1 MGSSGG
7 KHDSTCCVKV
17 GPSME
22 NETAKSTGLKPL
34 KITCTSADCERN
46 LHCFRMTKKL
56 LATGPS
62 GRCRSCGAQLIDWP
76 RVHRRILEDTNHTFA
91 SLQFELI
98 RHHFWHIPL
107 SERAVNYARRKG
119 RASLRQAAE
128 RQIRQLVGSAKHPR
142 EGTQTPRE
150 TSPNANAIHYAQ
162 HATASCCRRC
172 VAEWHGIPEG
182 QPLSGDE
189 IEYLVELAMLYL
201 KDRIPDLAEG
211 PEAVP
216 ALRRPVQSVV
226 PAVNV
231 HEERL
236 HVS

>member
-1 MGSSGG
+1 
-7 KHDSTCCVKV
+7 
-17 GPSME
+17 ME
-22 NETAKSTGLKPL
+22 NETTNLTALKPL
-34 KITCTSADCERN
+34 KITCTTTDCERN

-76 RVHRRILEDTNHTFA
+76 RVHRRILDDANHTFA
-91 SLQFELI
+91 ALQFELI
-98 RHHFWHIPL
+98 RHRFWHISL
-107 SERAVNYARRKG
+107 SQYAINYARRKG
-119 RASLRQAAE
+119 RVLLRPAVE

-142 EGTQTPRE
+142 EGFQTPRE
-150 TSPNANAIHYAQ
+150 TSPHANAIHYAQ

-201 KDRIPDLAEG
+201 KGRIPDLAEE
-211 PEAVP
+211 PETVP
-216 ALRRPVQSVV
+216 ARRLPVQSAI
-226 PAVNV
+226 PGAATV
-231 HEERL
+231 HEEHLR
-236 HVS
+236 VS